1 MSMSGKSKIKEK
13 AKKEKKKD
21 VWENKQTNTLTK

>member
-1 MSMSGKSKIKEK
+1 MSMSGKSEIKEK
-13 AKKEKKKD
+13 AKKEKKN